1 MLENI
6 VSYYLLIFHIIL
18 PLIRTGRWKRFVLL
32 MIMLYVVKMA
42 YGFYDFQTSRD
53 LQTASHIKESKTLI
67 PENSFQWFFLWFV
80 IFAMFEVFVSFG
92 ACLIIEWLQKKR
104 QQIILEKQKVQAEL
118 SALKH
123 QINPHFL
130 FNSLSFI
137 YSKSI
142 RLDEDVA
149 HAVLLLADI
158 MRYALTI
165 EEDKGGK
172 VLLEKEITHL
182 KNVMEMNQ
190 RRLNN
195 RLHILYEEHV
205 TSNQIKIIP
214 LVLITLVENAFKHG
228 DLLNAASPLRIKLET
243 RADELYFTIK
253 NKKGGGIKE
262 LSNGIGLNNVKQRLQ
277 LTYGDKHRFE
287 IMDGELEFS
296 VLLKIPIED
305 EY

>member
-1 MLENI
+1 MLEN
-6 VSYYLLIFHIIL
+6 VLTYYLLIFHVIL
-18 PLIRTGRWKRFVLL
+18 PFIRGGKWRKFLL
-32 MIMLYVVKMA
+32 LLTALYSIKVV
-42 YGFYDFQTSRD
+42 YGFYEFQQSRNFY
-53 LQTASHIKESKTLI
+53 TPTHMKESKTLI

-80 IFAMFEVFVSFG
+80 IFGMVEVAINFA
-92 ACLIIEWLQKKR
+92 ACLIIEWLHKKR
-104 QQIILEKQKVQAEL
+104 QQIILEKQKAQAEL

-195 RLHILYEEHV
+195 RLHIVYEEYI
-205 TSNQIKIIP
+205 TNKQLKILP

-228 DLLNAASPLRIKLET
+228 DLLDSNYPLQIQLNT
-243 RADELYFTIK
+243 QSDHLLFTIK
-253 NKKGGGIKE
+253 NKKGNGIKE
-262 LSNGIGLNNVKQRLQ
+262 LSNGIGLSNIKQRLN
-277 LTYGDKHRFE
+277 LTYGEKHLLVTKEDAF
-287 IMDGELEFS
+287 EFS
-296 VLLKIPIED
+296 VFLKIPIE
-305 EY
+305 E